1 MRRFLLHTEA
11 NIMILT
17 VIFSK
22 LIVNDDKKFYN
33 LNGAQV
39 RALKSREVLSFA
51 GSTEDNSHCTT
62 TSSKAGACPSRFLRQ
77 VFGFEMKYM

>member
-1 MRRFLLHTEA
+1 MKGFLLHTEA

-22 LIVNDDKKFYN
+22 LIINDDKKFYN
-33 LNGAQV
+33 LTGAKV
-39 RALKSREVLSFA
+39 RALKSREALSFT

-62 TSSKAGACPSRFLRQ
+62 TSSKARACPSRLSATSIRF
-77 VFGFEMKYM
+77 